1 MLKAAHA
8 AFFLRQYVVTVF
20 SLLVA
25 GETTAYEYLAHVRV
39 AYFIEFTANNLVP
52 RG

>member
-20 SLLVA
+20 TLLVA
-25 GETTAYEYLAHVRV
+25 GETTAYAYLAHVHV

>member
-20 SLLVA
+20 SLHVE
-25 GETTAYEYLAHVRV
+25 GETTAYAYLAHVHV